1 MTTKHKLRV
10 VTLSWMRAISG
21 LLVTMSCLVV
31 TAAAAADEPKLAAAA
46 PAKPEVV
53 ELTIHPAAE
62 AEPKLK
68 YRLLPPNWER
78 RPGNAAPL
86 YYRAWLMQ
94 RGPPNNWPFK
104 DLDAWE
110 KMSPEKL
117 PVKEVANFIQSSVR
131 LHPDMFRMAARRE
144 YCHWDLA
151 EREVEDPFNLVFP
164 EIDKAQATVMALGLM
179 AKLQIAKGDFQEALD
194 TLQISYQMMQDIGQG
209 RFLGHKI
216 YACAKAETFT
226 RVLEQLV
233 ATKGAPNLYWAV
245 RDFPAPFVDL
255 RGAWQNER
263 GTVLMSIPELRDVR
277 TAQLTAEQ
285 WQQRWESA
293 VAHSRYYTRI
303 NESGSIPPPP
313 EKNADSKSGELL
325 VRRYPPARAG
335 LLNFGYDKAKV
346 EAMARPQ
353 VVLVYEGETL
363 ERAYDEL
370 ESLLLLP
377 HDEALRRRSKLQA
390 PAKDS
395 LTYPFLNS
403 IVNDW
408 ADTARTPLKLQ
419 RRLAGVCHI
428 EAIRM
433 YAAAHE
439 GKLPS
444 QLSDIKEVPLSLNS
458 FTGKPFE
465 YRLEG
470 DVAVLTAPGT
480 GEKLAPDLVYWLK
493 MAK

>member
-1 MTTKHKLRV
+1 MNTRHSLRFIP
-10 VTLSWMRAISG
+10 LSGIHVISW
-21 LLVTMSCLVV
+21 LLVTMSWQVV
-31 TAAAAADEPKLAAAA
+31 TAAAADDEPKPAAAK
-46 PAKPEVV
+46 PARPEVV

-62 AEPKLK
+62 AEPKLN

-94 RGPPNNWPFK
+94 QRGPRNDWPVK
-104 DLDAWE
+104 EVDAWE
-110 KMSPEKL
+110 KMPPEKL
-117 PVKEVANFIQSSVR
+117 PVKEVEKFIQSSVG

-144 YCHWDLA
+144 YCRWDLA
-151 EREVEDPFNLVFP
+151 ERDVEDPFNVVFP
-164 EIDKAQATVMALGLM
+164 EVDKAQATVRVLGLM

-194 TLQISYQMMQDIGQG
+194 TLQISFQMMQDIGQG

-216 YACAKAETFT
+216 YAGAKAETFT

-245 RDFPAPFVDL
+245 RDFPTPFVDL

-303 NESGSIPPPP
+303 NELGSIPPPP

-325 VRRYPPARAG
+325 VRLYPTARAG

-346 EAMARPQ
+346 EAMAKPQ

-363 ERAYDEL
+363 ERACDEM

-377 HDEALRRRSKLQA
+377 HGEALRRRSRLQT

-395 LTYPFLNS
+395 LIYPLLNS
-403 IVNDW
+403 MVNDW
-408 ADTARTPLKLQ
+408 GSIARSSLKLP

-439 GKLPS
+439 GKLPA
-444 QLSDIKEVPLSLNS
+444 QLADIKEVPLPLNP

-470 DVAVLTAPGT
+470 DVAVLTAT
-480 GEKLAPDLVYWLK
+480 GADGVPELVYRLKLAR
-493 MAK
+493 